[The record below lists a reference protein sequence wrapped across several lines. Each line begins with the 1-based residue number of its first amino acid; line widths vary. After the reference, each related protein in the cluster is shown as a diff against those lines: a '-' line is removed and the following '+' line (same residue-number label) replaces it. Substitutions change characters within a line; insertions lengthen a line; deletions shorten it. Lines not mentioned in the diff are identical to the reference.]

1 MSRTISKYLAEV
13 GWLCE
18 LHITGKMAVTAGS
31 QTRCQLINISVTKLE
46 VARTLS
52 ADIQTTTVDMHSIAK
67 GFGLAHIITIGIIC
81 SQEGSDLID
90 IIELHIILMLIIDIF
105 GTTDRLISAHVR
117 HIIVIICNI
126 MQSANTLTVLCLLDC
141 LIGI

>member
-18 LHITGKMAVTAGS
+18 LHITEEMAVFVGS
-31 QTRCQLINISVTKLE
+31 QTRCCLINISVTKLE

-67 GFGLAHIITIGIIC
+67 GFGLAHIITINVVS
-81 SQEGSDLID
+81 SQKWSDLIN
-90 IIELHIILMLIIDIF
+90 IIEFHIILMLRIDIF
-105 GTTDRLISAHVR
+105 RTADRLLSAHVR
-117 HIIVIICNI
+117 HIIIIICNI
-126 MQSANTLTVLCLLDC
+126 MQLANTLTLLCLLD
-141 LIGI
+141 